1 MTDPK
6 PAKGDAPGAPE
17 ASMLFEEGE
26 PIFAR
31 RTTVRDSSDRY
42 ANDTVRP
49 DRNAGATARKIGGAV
64 KSVAKVARPI
74 AK

>member
-1 MTDPK
+1 
-6 PAKGDAPGAPE
+6 
-17 ASMLFEEGE
+17 MLFEEGE

-31 RTTVRDSSDRY
+31 RTSVRDSSDRY
-42 ANDTVRP
+42 ANDTVEP
-49 DRNAGATARKIGGAV
+49 DRKGGANAKKIGGAV

>member
-6 PAKGDAPGAPE
+6 PANGDAPGAPE

-31 RTTVRDSSDRY
+31 RTNVRDSSDRY
-42 ANDTVRP
+42 ANAAVEP
-49 DRNAGATARKIGGAV
+49 DRKAGATARKIGGAV